1 MMEYVP
7 VRPESTKKF
16 YEHVAQILISPIFVA
31 PMLSLS

>member
-16 YEHVAQILISPIFVA
+16 YEHVPQILVFPTFVA